1 MKKPNLRS
9 IKGPNKAAKYAELMK
24 KYRKYQSSIVKSPG
38 GKVVKSP
45 GGKLAKN
52 KPVGKLAKRP
62 GVAGKPTRKALP
74 PSGGTSGT
82 KTLKTKSQ
90 LQSESNKRAQVS
102 RSRRDAA
109 RMKQTRAA
117 KGSGPT
123 PGKAP
128 IKGMPRNR
136 LKEAG
141 RSLVK
146 KVKNINVKGAG
157 KKISNLAAKTG
168 VVGKVGGRALILKA
182 GIDQAK
188 DIKQR
193 FSKDKTGKYR
203 GLAKVRGLFEKKP
216 KSAKKKGLSNIPPT
230 KTKINKVKPTVQKS
244 KVTEVSNKKV
254 TPVVNKK
261 VTPVVNKTKST
272 VTPAVNKTTKPV
284 TETKKTTVKPK
295 TRRERFN
302 EKFIKTKKGKLAR
315 RGTVGARRAENREK
329 AKNRAKQMAL
339 KRLGKA

>member
-45 GGKLAKN
+45 GGKLAVN

-90 LQSESNKRAQVS
+90 LQSESNKRAQAS

-216 KSAKKKGLSNIPPT
+216 KSTKKKGLSNIPPT
-230 KTKINKVKPTVQKS
+230 KTKINKVKPTVQKG
-244 KVTEVSNKKV
+244 KVTEVSNKTSYKAGEKAFKEVSNNDV
-254 TPVVNKK
+254 TPVVD
-261 VTPVVNKTKST
+261 
-272 VTPAVNKTTKPV
+272 KTTKSVPKRKNI
-284 TETKKTTVKPK
+284 EVKPK

-315 RGTVGARRAENREK
+315 RGTVGARKAENRE
-329 AKNRAKQMAL
+329 AARNRAKEMAK
-339 KRLGKA
+339 KRIAAKKK

>member
-45 GGKLAKN
+45 GGKLAVN

-90 LQSESNKRAQVS
+90 LQSESNKRAQVL

-123 PGKAP
+123 PGKEP

-141 RSLVK
+141 KSLVK
-146 KVKNINVKGAG
+146 RVKNINVKRAG
-157 KKISNLAAKTG
+157 KTLSNVAAKTG
-168 VVGKVGGRALILKA
+168 VVGKVVGRGLILKA

-188 DIKQR
+188 DIKKR

-203 GLAKVRGLFEKKP
+203 GLAKVRGLLEKKP
-216 KSAKKKGLSNIPPT
+216 KSTKKKALSNIPPT
-230 KTKINKVKPTVQKS
+230 KTKINKVKPTVQKG

-254 TPVVNKK
+254 TPVVK
-261 VTPVVNKTKST
+261 KTKST
-272 VTPAVNKTTKPV
+272 VTPAVNTTTKSVPKRKNI
-284 TETKKTTVKPK
+284 EVKPK

-315 RGTVGARRAENREK
+315 RGTVGARKAENRE
-329 AKNRAKQMAL
+329 AARNRAKEMAK
-339 KRLGKA
+339 KRIAAKKK

>member
-24 KYRKYQSSIVKSPG
+24 KYRKYQSSLVKSPG

-52 KPVGKLAKRP
+52 APVGKLAKRP
-62 GVAGKPTRKALP
+62 GVAGSPTRKALP

-90 LQSESNKRAQVS
+90 LQSESNKRAEIS
-102 RSRRDAA
+102 KTRREKAQL
-109 RMKQTRAA
+109 KKTRAA

-123 PGKAP
+123 LGKQP

-136 LKEAG
+136 LKEGA
-141 RSLVK
+141 RSVVNRLK
-146 KVKNINVKGAG
+146 KINYKGAG
-157 KKISNLAAKTG
+157 KKISKLAAKTG
-168 VVGKVGGRALILKA
+168 VVGKIGGRALILKA
-182 GIDQAK
+182 GFDEAK
-188 DIKQR
+188 NIKKQ

-203 GLAKVRGLFEKKP
+203 GLARARYLFEKKP
-216 KSAKKKGLSNIPPT
+216 KSTKKKGLSNIPPT
-230 KTKINKVKPTVQKS
+230 KTKINKVKPNVQKG
-244 KVTEVSNKKV
+244 KVTEVS
-254 TPVVNKK
+254 NKK

-284 TETKKTTVKPK
+284 SETKKTTVKPK
-295 TRRERFN
+295 TKRERFN
-302 EKFIKTKKGKLAR
+302 EKFIKTKKGRLAK
-315 RGTVGARRAENREK
+315 RGTVTARRAENREA
-329 AKNRAKQMAL
+329 AKNRAKEMAK
-339 KRLGKA
+339 KRIAAKKK